1 MLQFITHQN
10 NQYSTIE
17 GAKEALEGGC
27 KWIQLRMKDSPIDEV
42 KATALELK
50 EICKKYE
57 ALLILD
63 DHVELTAEL
72 EIDGVHLGKY
82 DMPPADARKKIG
94 EQYIIGGTANTFE
107 DIQQLV
113 AQDVDYIGLGPFRF
127 TETKKK
133 LSPVLGLE
141 GYKKIME
148 ECRKHD
154 IKVPVV
160 AIGGITTEDISDIM
174 QTGVSGIA
182 LSSAILNSSSPKT
195 ETSKII
201 NLLNKNRK

>member
-107 DIQQLV
+107 DILQLV

-182 LSSAILNSSSPKT
+182 LSGAILNSSSPKT

>member
-160 AIGGITTEDISDIM
+160 AIVGITTEDISDIM

>member
-72 EIDGVHLGKY
+72 
-82 DMPPADARKKIG
+82 
-94 EQYIIGGTANTFE
+94 
-107 DIQQLV
+107 
-113 AQDVDYIGLGPFRF
+113 
-127 TETKKK
+127 
-133 LSPVLGLE
+133 
-141 GYKKIME
+141 
-148 ECRKHD
+148 
-154 IKVPVV
+154 
-160 AIGGITTEDISDIM
+160 
-174 QTGVSGIA
+174 
-182 LSSAILNSSSPKT
+182 
-195 ETSKII
+195 
-201 NLLNKNRK
+201 

>member
-27 KWIQLRMKDSPIDEV
+27 KWIQLRMKDSTIDEV

-72 EIDGVHLGKY
+72 EIDGVHLGKC

-182 LSSAILNSSSPKT
+182 LSGAILNSSSPKT

>member
-27 KWIQLRMKDSPIDEV
+27 KWIQLRMKDSTIDEV

-182 LSSAILNSSSPKT
+182 LSGAILNSSSPKT

>member
-27 KWIQLRMKDSPIDEV
+27 KWIQLRMKDSTIDEV

-160 AIGGITTEDISDIM
+160 AIGGITTEEISDIR

-182 LSSAILNSSSPKT
+182 LSGAILNSSSPKT

>member
-182 LSSAILNSSSPKT
+182 LSGAILNSSSPKT

>member
-27 KWIQLRMKDSPIDEV
+27 KWIQLRM

>member
-174 QTGVSGIA
+174 QTGVSGKA

>member
-1 MLQFITHQN
+1 
-10 NQYSTIE
+10 
-17 GAKEALEGGC
+17 
-27 KWIQLRMKDSPIDEV
+27 MKDSPIDEV